1 MLEAETPRFCCPCS
15 RRCRAP
21 VTVPSPLRAAPGAPG
36 SAARD
41 SPPARPAP
49 PPRSPRSPSAR
60 PRSAG
65 PRPPPRTHPGRPL
78 LPPPGTVQ
86 GLRRTLGPRP
96 AVPRRGRP
104 GTAGGQGRWAAAK
117 PPAGQAAGGGWTGAR
132 VSGGRATGRL
142 AETCPSPRASGSVPI
157 TSATTKPANVMV
169 AVLPARV
176 HLPLSSRPGCG
187 RGGEAEPRRTANPQR
202 LTPRP
207 PPPAPLPA
215 GGRASGERRSGLPAA
230 AFSGEGRESE
240 WGCCPAPCSSRSGSP
255 GGALERTEHRPSRH
269 AFWELSAALLPL
281 PGPVLSLMLP
291 QAPIPPRFFL
301 SFRGF
306 SANHHFPCPGPAAAA
321 PSSPLTAAEEA
332 KSGPGRG
339 SKGLNGLVQRL
350 GRQRDGES
358 PRRIC

>member
-1 MLEAETPRFCCPCS
+1 MLRPLYPLRSAQPQARLVPPPGTRPRLAPRLRPAHLARRRRGPALPGPGHLRGRTRAARCC
-15 RRCRAP
+15 RRRARCRSCGGPSAP
-21 VTVPSPLRAAPGAPG
+21 VPLCPAAGDRALPVARGAG
-36 SAARD
+36 
-41 SPPARPAP
+41 
-49 PPRSPRSPSAR
+49 PPRSPQLGRPRGAAGPGRGSLGGGRPGGWRRPVPVRGLRGASLSPTPPRSRRTSWWQSCQLGSISPSHRAR
-60 PRSAG
+60 DADEEGRRSRGA
-65 PRPPPRTHPGRPL
+65 PLIHSASHPGR
-78 LPPPGTVQ
+78 
-86 GLRRTLGPRP
+86 
-96 AVPRRGRP
+96 
-104 GTAGGQGRWAAAK
+104 
-117 PPAGQAAGGGWTGAR
+117 
-132 VSGGRATGRL
+132 
-142 AETCPSPRASGSVPI
+142 
-157 TSATTKPANVMV
+157 
-169 AVLPARV
+169 
-176 HLPLSSRPGCG
+176 
-187 RGGEAEPRRTANPQR
+187 
-202 LTPRP
+202 

-230 AFSGEGRESE
+230 AFSGAGRESE

-255 GGALERTEHRPSRH
+255 GGALERTEHRPSRRV
-269 AFWELSAALLPL
+269 FWELSAALLPL